1 MIRRLAVS
9 VLAAQ
14 ALALAEL
21 ALVLI
26 LSGRRLASVWE
37 SHMGLLFLGPTL
49 LVAAGVAGALGA
61 VADYALSEGRQTGR
75 PVLAALAGLGAG
87 AVGFGVGGGR
97 HLATLEARSGFA
109 LLLAAAGGFVA
120 WTLYD
125 RLMRERRERPDVLGL
140 GCLAAALAC
149 ELVNRFV
156 LVRLYPA
163 FHAGLS
169 ALTLAA
175 GVLGVLIL
183 FPGPRTDR
191 RRGWLVALAL
201 LLPLLVAVPAS
212 ARRLS
217 RFDNF
222 RLVLTEAAPLGGQ
235 AVALA
240 ARVAPP
246 PAFQSE
252 IACDDPATCV
262 DAVAGKSATR
272 SIDWRGR
279 DVLLVTVDAVRA
291 DHVGAYGYRRPTTP
305 NLDRFAKEGV
315 VFEHAY
321 TPTPHT
327 SYAITSLMTGKYMR
341 PLLLQGMGLD
351 SDTWAGLLRKYGYR
365 TAAFYPPAVFFI
377 DAARFETFSAR
388 SLDFEYR
395 WVEFAEGATR
405 LAQVERYLGESGA
418 DKPLFVWVHLFSPH
432 EPYEAHAEHGFGDR
446 DVDRYDAEIA
456 HSDATFG
463 RIAAAFLARR
473 PRGIVIA
480 TADHGE
486 EFGDHGGRY
495 HGTSVYEEQ
504 VRVPLVVWAPG
515 VVAPRRVNEPVSL
528 IDLLP
533 TVLSAMD
540 IPPPPRLRGRDLGPL
555 LAGTA
560 AAGDGLAYAETDE
573 QALLAQKSLR
583 LVCARRLGAC
593 RLFDLATDPVE
604 QRDVAEARSTE
615 RNALRDKA
623 REIGASHGRFEL
635 GGLRAEGKGWPAPI
649 RRALA
654 GDGDAAPELAE
665 LLDDADLGI
674 RRKAAE
680 LLFELRRQESAP
692 ALRLALAREEDP
704 ETRSWLALGLTRLGQ
719 GAPLVAELL
728 GAQDRRFARLAALA
742 LGEAGDKR
750 GEGLLIDWWRD
761 AASHDF
767 ERSRQILEVFAA
779 LRSKDALFPLLQSLP
794 DVRLRPYVARTLARI
809 GDEAAISP
817 LLKAFADERLSST
830 RVALGES
837 LVDLGAKEELAVP
850 LRRFLGVPD
859 PLPGGVA
866 LAVRAKILEHV
877 GGPKGRDLEKLRRQ
891 ADLGQA
897 VEIVVP
903 ASNVRKGIRVIVRAR
918 STGTTPGEVV
928 VSSGRH
934 LIQFDREGKAR
945 RKKGVPPLDASRS
958 VRLEIP
964 VSDAFVEV
972 AAPVPES
979 LGLRPASSAELVVY
993 ASTGVT
999 LDALSVVPLAD
1010 ELPPPAPKPWK

>member
-1 MIRRLAVS
+1 VIRRLAIS
-9 VLAAQ
+9 VLAGQ

-21 ALVLI
+21 VLVVA
-26 LSGRRLASVWE
+26 LSGRKLASVWE
-37 SHMGLLFLGPTL
+37 SHMGLLLIGPTL
-49 LVAAGVAGALGA
+49 LVAAGIVGSAGAFAELALSESRRYGRIALAAVAALGA
-61 VADYALSEGRQTGR
+61 A
-75 PVLAALAGLGAG
+75 

-97 HLATLEARSGFA
+97 HLAELGPRAGFA
-109 LLLAAAGGFVA
+109 LLLAALAGIATWFAYGPVVG
-120 WTLYD
+120 L
-125 RLMRERRERPDVLGL
+125 RRKNPRALGL
-140 GCLAAALAC
+140 SCLAAALLC
-149 ELVNRFV
+149 ELANRFV

-169 ALTLAA
+169 VATLTA
-175 GVLGVLIL
+175 GVLGVLL
-183 FPGPRTDR
+183 LLPQEPSARQ
-191 RRGWLVALAL
+191 RGWLVALVAL
-201 LLPLLVAVPAS
+201 GPLLVAVPAT

-217 RFDNF
+217 HFDNF
-222 RLVLTEAAPLGGQ
+222 RLVLTESAPLGGQ

-246 PAFQSE
+246 PAFDEGPDCSDLA
-252 IACDDPATCV
+252 ACL
-262 DAVAGKSATR
+262 DAVAGKPESRAL
-272 SIDWRGR
+272 DLRGR
-279 DVLLVTVDAVRA
+279 DVLLVTIDALRA
-291 DHVGAYGYRRPTTP
+291 DHVGAYGYSRPTTP
-305 NLDRFAKEGV
+305 NLDRFAREGA

-327 SYAITSLMTGKYMR
+327 SYAVTSLMTGKYMR

-351 SDTWAGLLRKYGYR
+351 SDTWAGLLRRYGYR

-377 DAARFETFSAR
+377 DAPRFEPFITR

-405 LAQVERYLGESGA
+405 IAQVERYLGEAGSG
-418 DKPLFVWVHLFSPH
+418 PLFVWTHMFSPH
-432 EPYEAHAEHGFGDR
+432 EPYEARPEHAFGDR

-456 HSDATFG
+456 YADATLG
-463 RIAAAFLARR
+463 KIAAAFLAKR
-473 PRGIVIA
+473 PRGVLLL

-515 VVAPRRVNEPVSL
+515 VVAPRRVKEPVSL

-540 IPPPPRLRGRDLGPL
+540 IPRPPRVRGRDLGPL

-560 AAGDGLAYAETDE
+560 PPGDGLAYAETDE
-573 QALLAQKSLR
+573 QALVATKSLR

-593 RLFDLATDPVE
+593 RLFDLATDAA
-604 QRDVAEARSTE
+604 QRRDVAADRSGE
-615 RNALRDKA
+615 RDALRARA
-623 REIGASHGRFEL
+623 REIGASHGRFEV

-654 GDGDAAPELAE
+654 GDGDATPELTE
-665 LLDDADLGI
+665 LLDDADAGI
-674 RRKAAE
+674 RRKASE
-680 LLFELRRQESAP
+680 LLFELRRPEAAP

-704 ETRSWLALGLTRLGQ
+704 EARAWQGLALTRLGQ

-728 GAQDRRFARLAALA
+728 GGSDRRFSRLAALA

-750 GEGLLIDWWRD
+750 GEAELIGWWRD
-761 AASHDF
+761 GANRDF
-767 ERSRQILEVFAA
+767 ERSRQILEVLGA

-794 DVRLRPYVARTLARI
+794 DVRLRPYVARTLAKI
-809 GDEAAISP
+809 GDEAAIGP
-817 LLKAFADERLSST
+817 LLKSFADERLSST
-830 RVALGES
+830 RVALAEA
-837 LVDLGAKEELAVP
+837 LVDLGAKEEIAVP

-897 VEIVVP
+897 IEVVVP
-903 ASNVRKGIRVIVRAR
+903 PGQAEKGIRVIVRAR
-918 STGTTPGEVV
+918 STGATPGEVV

-964 VSDAFVEV
+964 VSETFVEV
-972 AAPVPES
+972 AAPVPSS
-979 LGLRPASSAELVVY
+979 LGLRPSASAELVVY

-999 LDALSVVPLAD
+999 LDALAVVPQAD
-1010 ELPPPAPKPWK
+1010 ELPPPAPQPWK

>member
-1 MIRRLAVS
+1 VIRRLAVS

-21 ALVLI
+21 ALVLT

-49 LVAAGVAGALGA
+49 LVAAALGGA
-61 VADYALSEGRQTGR
+61 VGAFADVALSDGRRGGR
-75 PVLAALAGLGAG
+75 LALAAAAGLLAG
-87 AVGFGVGGGR
+87 AVGYGVGGGR
-97 HLATLEARSGFA
+97 HLAAPGARAGFA
-109 LLLAAAGGFVA
+109 FALAALAAAAA
-120 WTLYD
+120 WLAYD
-125 RLMRERRERPDVLGL
+125 RLVRLRRERARSLGL
-140 GCLAAALAC
+140 GCLATALVC
-149 ELVNRFV
+149 ELANRFV

-169 ALTLAA
+169 VLTLGA
-175 GVLGVLIL
+175 GVLGVLVL
-183 FPGPRTDR
+183 VPGPAGDR
-191 RRGWLVALAL
+191 RRGWLAALAVPAL
-201 LLPLLVAVPAS
+201 LLLAVPAS

-217 RFDNF
+217 HFDNF
-222 RLVLTEAAPLGGQ
+222 RLVLTDSAPLGGQ

-240 ARVAPP
+240 SRVAPP
-246 PAFQSE
+246 PAFDEGPS
-252 IACDDPATCV
+252 CDDPAACL
-262 DAVAGKSATR
+262 DAVAGKPAAR
-272 SIDWRGR
+272 SVDLRGR
-279 DVLLVTVDAVRA
+279 DVLLLTVDALRA
-291 DHVGAYGYRRPTTP
+291 DHVGAYGYARPTTP
-305 NLDRFAKEGV
+305 SIDRFAREGA

-327 SYAITSLMTGKYMR
+327 SYAVTSLMTGKYMR

-377 DAARFETFSAR
+377 DASRFEPFSVR

-405 LAQVERYLGESGA
+405 LGQVERYLGEAGTEQ
-418 DKPLFVWVHLFSPH
+418 PLFVWVHLFSPH
-432 EPYEAHAEHGFGDR
+432 EPYEPHAEHPFGDR

-456 HSDATFG
+456 HADATLG
-463 RIAAAFLARR
+463 KIAAAFLARR
-473 PRGIVIA
+473 PRGVVVV

-495 HGTSVYEEQ
+495 HGTTVYEEQ

-515 VVAPRRVNEPVSL
+515 IVVPRRVKEPVSL

-540 IPPPPRLRGRDLGPL
+540 IPRPPRLRGRDLGPL

-560 AAGDGLAYAETDE
+560 PAGEGLAYAETDE
-573 QALLAQKSLR
+573 QSLLASQSLR

-593 RLFDLATDPVE
+593 RLFDLATDPAE
-604 QRDVAEARSTE
+604 RRDLAAERSRE
-615 RNALRDKA
+615 RDSLREKT

-680 LLFELRRQESAP
+680 LLFELRRPESAP
-692 ALRLALAREEDP
+692 ALRLSLAREEDA
-704 ETRSWLALGLTRLGQ
+704 ESRSWQALALTRLGQ
-719 GAPLVAELL
+719 GAPLVAELV
-728 GAQDRRFARLAALA
+728 GGEDRRFARLAALA

-750 GEGLLIDWWRD
+750 GEALLVDWWRD
-761 AASHDF
+761 APSRDF
-767 ERSRQILEVFAA
+767 ERSRQILEVLAA

-794 DVRLRPYVARTLARI
+794 DVRLRPHVARTLAKI
-809 GDEAAISP
+809 GDEAAIGP

-830 RVALGES
+830 RVALAEA

-877 GGPKGRDLEKLRRQ
+877 GGPKGRDLEKLRQ
-891 ADLGQA
+891 KADLGQA
-897 VEIVVP
+897 V
-903 ASNVRKGIRVIVRAR
+903 
-918 STGTTPGEVV
+918 
-928 VSSGRH
+928 
-934 LIQFDREGKAR
+934 
-945 RKKGVPPLDASRS
+945 
-958 VRLEIP
+958 
-964 VSDAFVEV
+964 
-972 AAPVPES
+972 
-979 LGLRPASSAELVVY
+979 
-993 ASTGVT
+993 
-999 LDALSVVPLAD
+999 
-1010 ELPPPAPKPWK
+1010 